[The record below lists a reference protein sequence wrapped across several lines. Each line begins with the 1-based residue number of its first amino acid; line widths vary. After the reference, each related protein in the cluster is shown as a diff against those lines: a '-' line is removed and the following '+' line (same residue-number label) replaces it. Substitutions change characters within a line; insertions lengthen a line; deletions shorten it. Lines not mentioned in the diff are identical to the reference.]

1 MSEPGYVVMPIQ
13 AGGGQDAQNDAM
25 NAASTLRQSLQ
36 GSSQLGNSQHGNLP
50 SSINQYQ
57 TGSLNNNTYGD
68 NLGQRDQDH
77 GGPLK
82 KVIAQQDS
90 LYKYLNWED
99 PLRTLGSYV
108 GVVSFLLGL
117 HYLPLT
123 QWALKVGATGLGVM
137 SVASFASRSFN
148 SNANSNSNPADRLRP
163 KQYKKVPEATLNAT
177 LGDIH
182 DFVQYA
188 VVEAQRI
195 IFGEDLNK
203 TFAAFV
209 GATALFWL
217 IKVVSPFGL
226 SVLGVSSIY
235 LATLIASPRGR
246 KAAREASAQAGNMAS
261 VATEKGKVLAQDGK
275 NQAAKLSSQARDTA
289 AQNSLGQTAQRG
301 KESITDMSNR
311 ALDTAQ
317 SGKQSAADLSSRAMG
332 TGSDISRDASNTT
345 RRLPDLTGNNLDRG
359 LNATRSELDS
369 DRHYTTSSHVDP
381 ADRPA
386 GQTVPRFGTATITKP
401 TGVDYSDLES
411 RNPYVDNPD
420 IVTGSVN
427 TSSHAAYSGLDGT
440 NPFANDSRMGA
451 TDMEFDSNRVGNRAG
466 NR

>member
-25 NAASTLRQSLQ
+25 NGKPPKGTSWSLQ

-50 SSINQYQ
+50 SSVNQYQ
-57 TGSLNNNTYGD
+57 TGSLNKNTYGD

-108 GVVSFLLGL
+108 GV
-117 HYLPLT
+117 
-123 QWALKVGATGLGVM
+123 WALKVGATGLGVM

-148 SNANSNSNPADRLRP
+148 SNSNSNPADRLRP

-246 KAAREASAQAGNMAS
+246 KAAREASAQAGNMAN

-289 AQNSLGQTAQRG
+289 VGAQNSLGQTAQRG

-332 TGSDISRDASNTT
+332 TGSDTSRDASNTT

-359 LNATRSELDS
+359 LNTTRSELDS

-427 TSSHAAYSGLDGT
+427 TSSHAAYSGLDST

-451 TDMEFDSNRVGNRAG
+451 TDMEFDTNRVGNRAG

>member
-36 GSSQLGNSQHGNLP
+36 GNSQHGNLH

-57 TGSLNNNTYGD
+57 TGSLDNNNGD
-68 NLGQRDQDH
+68 NVGQRDQDH

-108 GVVSFLLGL
+108 GVLSFLLGL

-246 KAAREASAQAGNMAS
+246 KAAREASAQAGNMAN

-289 AQNSLGQTAQRG
+289 VGAQNSLGQTAQRG
-301 KESITDMSNR
+301 KESVTDMSNR

-332 TGSDISRDASNTT
+332 TGSDTSRDVSNTT
-345 RRLPDLTGNNLDRG
+345 RRLPDLSGNNLDRG
-359 LNATRSELDS
+359 LNATHSDLDN
-369 DRHYTTSSHVDP
+369 DRHYTTSSHGDP
-381 ADRPA
+381 DDRSV
-386 GQTVPRFGTATITKP
+386 GQNVPRFGTATITKP

-420 IVTGSVN
+420 IVTGGVN
-427 TSSHAAYSGLDGT
+427 TSSHAAYSGLDST
-440 NPFANDSRMGA
+440 NPFANDSRMGT
-451 TDMEFDSNRVGNRAG
+451 TDMEFDTNRVGNRAG